1 MSASL
6 DEILTFGESV
16 VLAAEAAKVFR
27 PRTPITS
34 KELFAGRWNELKAV
48 ADAVNQP
55 GLHTVI
61 YGERGVGKT
70 SLANV
75 ISPTIR
81 VLDRSGKQESEVS
94 ERLIV
99 KTVTTTGD
107 SFSSIWG
114 KLFGEV
120 SMIDNRPTI
129 GLIPNSRERIP
140 LLDAYGL
147 KHPLSIDDVRRI
159 LVNIPGSVFIIDEF
173 DRASDE
179 ASRAITDLIKTLSD
193 FGIDS
198 TVVLVG
204 VSDTID
210 RLISDHASI
219 VRAISQIF
227 MRRMTPEEL
236 KIILT
241 NAENAL
247 TVKFSDEA
255 SSLTVHISQ
264 GLPHYTHLIGLNA
277 VRVAVATNFSRRIER
292 GDVFKALEEATKQA
306 EQTAREKHSKATHSS
321 HKDALYRQVL
331 LACAVAVARSD
342 DALGYFNP
350 ASVAEPLSQILH
362 RHVEIATFNSHL
374 SEFCQ
379 GKRGPVL
386 ERDGQPRAYR
396 FRFNDPMVVP
406 FVFMDA
412 VTKNTVSQDQL
423 SQMLTSY

>member
-6 DEILTFGESV
+6 DEILTFEEST

-27 PRTPITS
+27 PRTPITNT
-34 KELFAGRWNELKAV
+34 ELFAGRWNELKAV
-48 ADAVNQP
+48 ADAINQP
-55 GLHTVI
+55 GLHAVI

-81 VLDRSGKQESEVS
+81 VLDRKGEQESEVS

-114 KLFGEV
+114 KLLGEV

-129 GLIPNSRERIP
+129 GLRPNSRERIQ
-140 LLDAYGL
+140 LLDAYRL
-147 KHPLSIDDVRRI
+147 QQPLSIDDVRRV
-159 LVNIPGSVFIIDEF
+159 LATIPGSVFIIDEF

-179 ASRAITDLIKTLSD
+179 ASKSTTDLIKTLSD

-204 VSDTID
+204 VSETID

-227 MRRMTPEEL
+227 LRRMAPEEL
-236 KIILT
+236 RIILT

-247 TVKFSDEA
+247 AVKFSEEA

-306 EQTAREKHSKATHSS
+306 EQTARVKHSKATRSS

-350 ASVAEPLSQILH
+350 ATVAEPLSQILQ

-379 GKRGPVL
+379 GKRGPIL

-412 VTKNTVSQDQL
+412 VTKGIVSQDQL
-423 SQMLTSY
+423 SQMLTRD

>member
-1 MSASL
+1 MITLEYTLNMSASL
-6 DEILTFGESV
+6 DEILTFEESV

-55 GLHTVI
+55 GLHSVI

-107 SFSSIWG
+107 SFSSIWT

-147 KHPLSIDDVRRI
+147 KQPLSIDDVRRI

-219 VRAISQIF
+219 VRAILQIF

-342 DALGYFNP
+342 NALWYFN
-350 ASVAEPLSQILH
+350 L
-362 RHVEIATFNSHL
+362 
-374 SEFCQ
+374 
-379 GKRGPVL
+379 
-386 ERDGQPRAYR
+386 
-396 FRFNDPMVVP
+396 
-406 FVFMDA
+406 
-412 VTKNTVSQDQL
+412 
-423 SQMLTSY
+423 

>member
-1 MSASL
+1 MNDPL
-6 DEILTFGESV
+6 DKLLTYEEST
-16 VLAAEAAKVFR
+16 VLVAEAAKVFR

-34 KELFAGRWNELKAV
+34 KELFAGRWNELTAV

-55 GLHTVI
+55 GLHVVI

-75 ISPTIR
+75 LSPTIQ
-81 VLDRSGKQESEVS
+81 VLDRRGKLESQIA

-114 KLFGEV
+114 KLLREL
-120 SMIDNRPTI
+120 SLTDDRPTA
-129 GLIPNSRERIP
+129 GLRPVARGRVP
-140 LLDAYGL
+140 LLEAYGL
-147 KHPLSIDDVRRI
+147 QEPLSVDDVRRV
-159 LVNIPGSVFIIDEF
+159 LANIPGSVFIIDEF
-173 DRASDE
+173 DRASSE
-179 ASRAITDLIKTLSD
+179 VSKSSTDLIKALSD

-204 VSDTID
+204 VAETID

-219 VRAISQIF
+219 VRAISQVF
-227 MRRMTPEEL
+227 LRRMSPEEL
-236 KIILT
+236 GIILL
-241 NAENAL
+241 NAEKAL
-247 TVKFSDEA
+247 GVKFSNEA
-255 SSLTVHISQ
+255 SSLTVHICQ

-277 VRVAVATNFSRRIER
+277 VRVAATKSFSRRIER
-292 GDVFKALEEATKQA
+292 DDVFRALEEATKQA
-306 EQTAREKHSKATHSS
+306 EQSARGKHTKATHSS

-331 LACAVAVARSD
+331 LACAVAVAKSND
-342 DALGYFNP
+342 ELGYFNP
-350 ASVAEPLSQILH
+350 SSVVKPLSLILN
-362 RHVEIATFNSHL
+362 RDVEIATFNAHL

-379 GKRGPVL
+379 DKRGPVL

-412 VTKNTVSQDQL
+412 VTKGVVSQDQL
-423 SQMLTSY
+423 TSMLTNS